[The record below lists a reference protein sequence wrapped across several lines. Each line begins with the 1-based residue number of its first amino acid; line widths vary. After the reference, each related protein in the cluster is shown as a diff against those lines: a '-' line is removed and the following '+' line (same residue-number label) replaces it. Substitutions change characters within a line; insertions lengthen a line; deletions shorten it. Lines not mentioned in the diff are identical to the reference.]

1 MVSRGSWEATS
12 CRWRRPL
19 TQVWKHLRL
28 GPESATKRT
37 RVTEV
42 NVGPKRNHRGRNEM
56 GQRVLVPCPFHSGGG
71 GWINQLLPPTSQPCD
86 HEEKP
91 LMGNPQSWLRL
102 QAHRHVNISSSRDM
116 RRFGERETE
125 RQSCKQP
132 VSVRRRKIGL
142 LINNKSLVHLPYI
155 SCLHLCHFGNR
166 LLFTFQPLLLVHSHI
181 CQCGILSNT
190 ALYWSGI

>member
-1 MVSRGSWEATS
+1 MEGETKWVSVCLFRVRFTQEVEDESTS
-12 CRWRRPL
+12 CCPL
-19 TQVWKHLRL
+19 HPNPVIMKLNPWWETH
-28 GPESATKRT
+28 
-37 RVTEV
+37 RVDFV
-42 NVGPKRNHRGRNEM
+42 Y
-56 GQRVLVPCPFHSGGG
+56 
-71 GWINQLLPPTSQPCD
+71 
-86 HEEKP
+86 
-91 LMGNPQSWLRL
+91 
-102 QAHRHVNISSSRDM
+102 RHVNIGSSRDM
-116 RRFGERETE
+116 RCFGERETE